1 MYQNANKVHKMT
13 LTAILVAIIFLLT
26 FTPLGYLVI
35 GPIAATTIQM
45 PVIIGAVLMGPLYG
59 AVLGGFFGLSAIVK
73 VLTLPGADPFA
84 TLALT
89 YSPAQYLVVCLGA
102 RILMGWL
109 SGALAV
115 LLGKLSHKLSAA
127 PDKDSLNTQTEKPR
141 NALAKI
147 RVFLAKARAPLSYG
161 VTGFLGSLMNTV
173 FYLGLLWMLCAQ
185 VIATYYG
192 VDLSGVGNL
201 VMDTAVAA
209 GLPEAVVSCVVVT
222 AVCKALERAMK
233 GRA

>member
-73 VLTLPGADPFA
+73 VLTMPGADPFA

-109 SGALAV
+109 TGVLAV

-127 PDKDSLNTQTEKPR
+127 PDKDPLNTQTEKPR

-147 RVFLAKARAPLSYG
+147 KAPLSYG
-161 VTGFLGSLMNTV
+161 VTGFLGSMMNTV
-173 FYLGLLWMLCAQ
+173 FYLGLLWLLCAQ

-201 VMDTAVAA
+201 VMDTAMAA

-233 GRA
+233 GKA